1 MSERPDRQAAVA
13 LVLAFPQKA
22 AARPMKKHNNN
33 KTKEKKRQ
41 ICYLKKNQKKSREIE
56 IWNSSIK
63 KGINIWYLKLRFFV
77 APLTC
82 RPVGHYSVAAFPS
95 KKFDKKKTST

>member
-41 ICYLKKNQKKSREIE
+41 ICYLKKKIKKNLEKLKFGIQASRKGLIYD
-56 IWNSSIK
+56 IWN
-63 KGINIWYLKLRFFV
+63 
-77 APLTC
+77 
-82 RPVGHYSVAAFPS
+82 
-95 KKFDKKKTST
+95 